1 MQTEILVDEAAVAQR
16 AASLIAAEIR
26 AVVANL
32 GACTFAV
39 SGGKTP
45 WAMLRALAAETLPWE
60 ELHLLQIDERVAPD
74 GDDARNLTH
83 ILECIGSKIPADN
96 LHAMPVGIADLE
108 IASAHYAAT
117 LAEICEGRLDIAH
130 LGLGPDGHTASLIPG
145 DPVLKVTD
153 VDVAPTGVYQGHR
166 RLTLTYPVLN
176 RAGKIVWLATGASK
190 TPMLHRLLAH
200 DPSIPAGRVKHENAI
215 VLADRAAL
223 PDK

>member
-1 MQTEILVDEAAVAQR
+1 MQTEILADDAAVAQR

-26 AVVANL
+26 AVVAKL
-32 GACTFAV
+32 GACTLAV

-83 ILECIGSKIPADN
+83 ILECISAKIPADN
-96 LHAMPVGIADLE
+96 LHAMPVGIPDLDV
-108 IASAHYAAT
+108 AAAHYAAT
-117 LAEICEGRLDIAH
+117 LAQICEGRLDIAH

-166 RLTLTYPVLN
+166 RLTLTYPTLN

-190 TPMLHRLLAH
+190 TPMLRRLLVH

-223 PDK
+223 PSP